1 MCASVSA
8 DNDYYAQ
15 IVGNPVLANGP
26 NWTQIQ
32 VQPSNLF
39 QWIRGGGGGGG
50 GGGGDGG
57 GGGGGVPLIMLNAD
71 IALVRDL
78 GVDNDL
84 QSDGRAL
91 CTFRQPL
98 ATRCPLSET
107 LTSAGIYRNDNAAW
121 LADFKE
127 ALNIMLEKGMA

>member
-1 MCASVSA
+1 MFSVST

-32 VQPSNLF
+32 VQPSNQF

-50 GGGGDGG
+50 A
-57 GGGGGVPLIMLNAD
+57 GVPLIMLNAD
-71 IALVRDL
+71 IAIVRDL